1 MATRAMEQGAAA
13 TSLHGRLAPLGAGLL
28 IAALVTDVLYW
39 RTVQVQWETFSIWLI
54 TGGLLLA
61 ALSGLALVVDLAT
74 RRDRRIS
81 GWRFALFAAAAVL
94 SILNAFVHSR
104 DGYTAVVPSGL
115 ALSAAVT
122 VILALVGIGGW
133 DVLRPVPARK
143 G

>member
-1 MATRAMEQGAAA
+1 MAAYTLGSRSTR

-28 IAALVTDVLYW
+28 IAAFVTDLLYW
-39 RTVQVQWETFSIWLI
+39 RTVQVQWETFSVWLI
-54 TGGLLLA
+54 TAGLLLA
-61 ALSGLALVVDLAT
+61 ALSGLALVADLGLQ
-74 RRDRRIS
+74 RGRRIS

-122 VILALVGIGGW
+122 VLLVLAGIGGW
-133 DVLRPVPARK
+133 DVLRPAPAVES
-143 G
+143 